1 MKKTALRPRPSLMLL
16 LLTCAL
22 ALSACATT
30 SPPVTPTA
38 CPKLPP
44 APANVMRPPTS
55 EARLRALL
63 FESAETPT
71 TSSAPAKPSS
81 PLTVP
86 R

>member
-1 MKKTALRPRPSLMLL
+1 MKKTAQPPRPSLMLL
-16 LLTCAL
+16 WLACAM

-55 EARLRALL
+55 ESRLRALL

-71 TSSAPAKPSS
+71 TSSAPVRPW
-81 PLTVP
+81 
-86 R
+86 

>member
-16 LLTCAL
+16 WLACVM

-30 SPPVTPTA
+30 SPRATPSA

-44 APANVMRPPTS
+44 APANVMRAPTS
-55 EARLRALL
+55 EARLRDLL